1 MIFAPFRWLIV
12 IGCVA
17 QACALA
23 QSTPAAPAMP
33 IPELRAVAPLPAV
46 SAATAKANVS
56 TDGIHATTRTTGL
69 AANDTATVLVH
80 YVDGDDVRQWAVQ
93 LVGKTPSEK
102 ERAMV
107 WPPFKLYLTTG
118 REITFPGTTA
128 AIAIHV
134 LGPYRDSAKPAKHA
148 RDRWSGTLIN
158 EQFLGLGLD
167 RACDCLIKLQ
177 KPLARAVPNGVALS
191 AGCQPFQEIDFGAV
205 QSCMTDLGITLED
218 ERAFAGMVPALLS
231 FFQIAAQT
239 PEVNDIL
246 FTVLDVPWWS
256 LVRKLGKTP
265 DISMRILKA
274 PSALTPTD
282 WGLPAGAPCYAF
294 AIGLDLNQH
303 PALALNLAVTAPR
316 PPLLITAGI
325 VGIAVGRPD
334 GKGPTLMI
342 RLVSAHAAP
351 EQAATPPPSV
361 QP

>member
-1 MIFAPFRWLIV
+1 MISASFRWLIV
-12 IGCVA
+12 LSGLAYAWVA
-17 QACALA
+17 A
-23 QSTPAAPAMP
+23 QTTPPAPAVP
-33 IPELRAVAPLPAV
+33 IPELRSVAPLPAV
-46 SAATAKANVS
+46 IDATAKANVS

-69 AANDTATVLVH
+69 VANDTATVLVH
-80 YVDGDDVRQWAVQ
+80 YVDGDEVRQWAVQ
-93 LVGKTPSEK
+93 LVGKAPSEK

-118 REITFPGTTA
+118 REVTFPGTTA

-134 LGPYRDSAKPAKHA
+134 LGPYRDGAKPAKRA
-148 RDRWSGTLIN
+148 RDRWSGTLLK

-167 RACDCLIKLQ
+167 RACECMIKLQ
-177 KPLARAVPNGVALS
+177 KPLPRPVPNGVSLS
-191 AGCQPFQEIDFGAV
+191 AGCQPFREIDFGAV
-205 QSCMTDLGITLED
+205 QACMTDLGITAED

-256 LVRKLGKTP
+256 LVRKMGKMP

-274 PSALTPTD
+274 PSALTPAD
-282 WGLPAGAPCYAF
+282 WGLPVSAPCYAF

-303 PALALNLAVTAPR
+303 PALTLNLAVTAPR

-325 VGIAVGRPD
+325 VGIAVQRPD
-334 GKGPTLMI
+334 GKGPSLMI
-342 RLVSAHAAP
+342 RLVSAHTAAEPATAAP
-351 EQAATPPPSV
+351 SP
-361 QP
+361 